1 MRNILN
7 EAQAKYDALQHELDQ
22 ALRKVKQLK
31 GGTVAPPDNTADL
44 LRRLDMTRAE
54 LKEVRARRTP
64 QPDIVNA
71 VPDIDWQ
78 KTLKLETDR
87 HEGIIEKLRREI
99 VAFRENMTRLEDNN
113 KQLNLNLAASVRA
126 TDELQSEI
134 EVIQENNYPE
144 RIKEAD
150 EQMRGFRDRIAP
162 METTI
167 GKQRLIIAKLE
178 LKIKKG
184 ESS

>member
-22 ALRKVKQLK
+22 ALRKVRQLK

-44 LRRLDMTRAE
+44 QYRLDMALTE
-54 LKEVRARRTP
+54 LKEVKARRTP

-71 VPDIDWQ
+71 APGIDWRA
-78 KTLKLETDR
+78 TLKLATDR
-87 HEGIIEKLRREI
+87 HEATTAILQREI
-99 VAFRENMTRLEDNN
+99 NAFREKVTRLESDNG
-113 KQLNLNLAASVRA
+113 KLNIDLAASVRA

-134 EVIQENNYPE
+134 EVIQENNYPG
-144 RIKEAD
+144 RIQEAE

-162 METTI
+162 MEATI
-167 GKQRLIIAKLE
+167 GQQRLIIAKLE

-184 ESS
+184 GSS